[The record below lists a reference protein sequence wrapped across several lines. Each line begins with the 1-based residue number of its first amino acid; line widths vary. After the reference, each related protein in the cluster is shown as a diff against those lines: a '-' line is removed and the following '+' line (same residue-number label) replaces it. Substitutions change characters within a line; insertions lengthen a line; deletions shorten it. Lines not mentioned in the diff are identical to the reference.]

1 MASHPEGHTIFKM
14 LVFLQMDRNCISH
27 DDDDEVEIDKDQEE
41 KKKAEQRN
49 SIRDLLASRV
59 DSVQDQVNKS
69 K

>member
-1 MASHPEGHTIFKM
+1 MN
-14 LVFLQMDRNCISH
+14 RNCISH
-27 DDDDEVEIDKDQEE
+27 DDEVEIDKDQE

-59 DSVQDQVNKS
+59 GSVQDQVNKC